1 MTELVFSVF
10 VVEIKNA
17 WKTSVANEDLIQN
30 LYDAVALPLNL
41 TGRNG
46 EPISVDKS
54 TASRIMNRQDNV
66 HQKVR
71 DGATRREV
79 TDSIVEYF
87 KTSVLGYIRPDY
99 PEELIHKLNLIINA
113 DTQISESKKSEFAGV
128 AQKSTLAEFLA
139 SVFLYTL
146 SRVNKLPKTN
156 LHKSQNEQGYKT
168 HSLVAVDPPSTVV
181 EYEQPYVLALMEAY
195 GEDAGKEDFS
205 QTDLPNYPKYSDNFS
220 RQRKY
225 FYAAET
231 VRRGT
236 RDIYRDSDQDQ
247 FQVLKDEMYEGVIEV
262 WEEKHKNG
270 VEKLGKVM
278 TQAAVTPVDRCWLS
292 RDTDWIGNSQKKGVC
307 HFLVNDQ
314 RLKGWVMKDDE

>member
-71 DGATRREV
+71 DGAARREV
-79 TDSIVEYF
+79 TDGIVEYF

-99 PEELIHKLNLIINA
+99 PEELIHKLNLVINA
-113 DTQISESKKSEFAGV
+113 DTQISESKKAEFAGV

-146 SRVNKLPKTN
+146 SRGNKIPNTN
-156 LHKSQNEQGYKT
+156 SLDQMNEY
-168 HSLVAVDPPSTVV
+168 
-181 EYEQPYVLALMEAY
+181 
-195 GEDAGKEDFS
+195 
-205 QTDLPNYPKYSDNFS
+205 
-220 RQRKY
+220 
-225 FYAAET
+225 
-231 VRRGT
+231 
-236 RDIYRDSDQDQ
+236 
-247 FQVLKDEMYEGVIEV
+247 
-262 WEEKHKNG
+262 
-270 VEKLGKVM
+270 
-278 TQAAVTPVDRCWLS
+278 
-292 RDTDWIGNSQKKGVC
+292 
-307 HFLVNDQ
+307 
-314 RLKGWVMKDDE
+314 

>member
-30 LYDAVALPLNL
+30 FYDAVALPLNL

-87 KTSVLGYIRPDY
+87 KTSVVGYIRPDY

-113 DTQISESKKSEFAGV
+113 DTQISESKKAEFAGV
-128 AQKSTLAEFLA
+128 AKKSTLAEFLA

-146 SRVNKLPKTN
+146 SRVNKLQKTN
-156 LHKSQNEQGYKT
+156 
-168 HSLVAVDPPSTVV
+168 PF
-181 EYEQPYVLALMEAY
+181 ALFL
-195 GEDAGKEDFS
+195 D
-205 QTDLPNYPKYSDNFS
+205 
-220 RQRKY
+220 
-225 FYAAET
+225 
-231 VRRGT
+231 
-236 RDIYRDSDQDQ
+236 
-247 FQVLKDEMYEGVIEV
+247 
-262 WEEKHKNG
+262 
-270 VEKLGKVM
+270 
-278 TQAAVTPVDRCWLS
+278 
-292 RDTDWIGNSQKKGVC
+292 KK
-307 HFLVNDQ
+307 Q
-314 RLKGWVMKDDE
+314 

>member
-71 DGATRREV
+71 DGAARREV
-79 TDSIVEYF
+79 TDGIVEYF

-99 PEELIHKLNLIINA
+99 PEELIHKLNLVINA
-113 DTQISESKKSEFAGV
+113 DTQISESKKAEFAGV

-139 SVFLYTL
+139 SVFL
-146 SRVNKLPKTN
+146 
-156 LHKSQNEQGYKT
+156 
-168 HSLVAVDPPSTVV
+168 
-181 EYEQPYVLALMEAY
+181 
-195 GEDAGKEDFS
+195 
-205 QTDLPNYPKYSDNFS
+205 
-220 RQRKY
+220 
-225 FYAAET
+225 
-231 VRRGT
+231 
-236 RDIYRDSDQDQ
+236 
-247 FQVLKDEMYEGVIEV
+247 
-262 WEEKHKNG
+262 
-270 VEKLGKVM
+270 
-278 TQAAVTPVDRCWLS
+278 
-292 RDTDWIGNSQKKGVC
+292 
-307 HFLVNDQ
+307 
-314 RLKGWVMKDDE
+314 